1 MLNAL
6 SERMFNYFAGD
17 PKRCQHFLKV
27 HAFAKYIGRKEKLDD
42 KTLFIL
48 EAAALVHDCGIKPA
62 EEKYGKCDGKLQE
75 AEGPAAAK
83 KLLFGFTEEDAERI
97 CYLVAHHHT
106 YDNMEGADYQI
117 LVEADFL
124 VNFYEDNLPK
134 EKMAET
140 VGKIFKTETAIKL
153 AREMYSL

>member
-1 MLNAL
+1 MCSTYTCNF
-6 SERMFNYFAGD
+6 R
-17 PKRCQHFLKV
+17 
-27 HAFAKYIGRKEKLDD
+27 RKEKLDD

-48 EAAALVHDCGIKPA
+48 EAVALVHDCGIKPA
-62 EEKYGKCDGKLQE
+62 EEKYGKCDGKMQE
-75 AEGPAAAK
+75 AEGSAAAK
-83 KLLFGFTEEDAERI
+83 KLLFGFTEEDAKRL
-97 CYLVAHHHT
+97 CDLVAHHHT
-106 YDNMEGADYQI
+106 YDNIEGADYQI